1 MAYQFRFQKLL
12 ELKENEKDQ
21 TLTEY
26 RQSVSEF
33 ETVAEKL
40 YENMSKK
47 ELLEKDKESKLRCG
61 MSVQEMR
68 HYQQFVSNLENTI
81 YHYQKLVIMKRNEM
95 NEKQEQLTEKNIEV
109 KKFEKMRE
117 KQFNMFA
124 LEDKAAEMREMDDIS
139 IKQFMIQ
146 GH

>member
-1 MAYQFRFQKLL
+1 
-12 ELKENEKDQ
+12 
-21 TLTEY
+21 
-26 RQSVSEF
+26 
-33 ETVAEKL
+33 
-40 YENMSKK
+40 
-47 ELLEKDKESKLRCG
+47 
-61 MSVQEMR
+61 MR
-68 HYQQFVSNLENTI
+68 HYQQFVSHLENTN